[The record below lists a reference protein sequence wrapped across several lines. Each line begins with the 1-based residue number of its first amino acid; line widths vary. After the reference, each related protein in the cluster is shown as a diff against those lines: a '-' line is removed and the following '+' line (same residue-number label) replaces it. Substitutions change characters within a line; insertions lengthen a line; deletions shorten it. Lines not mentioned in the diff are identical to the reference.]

1 MRAEVSKT
9 RILGKKML
17 AAVMAAASLCT
28 MGCAKKTDDDTFV
41 MIDVG
46 YIDSEQEFIE
56 KYGVDGTYVTISGF
70 VTPEP
75 IVTPVPTPEPTIK
88 PKATKRPE
96 KEEKDEKDEKEEKE
110 EKKDKEEKKPEP
122 TPTPNTKK
130 VGKTPYSNS
139 YEKVSI
145 DYVSSSEGVSF
156 QTTTFDGETVSESLF
171 AKNGITMVNIWTQA

>member
-1 MRAEVSKT
+1 MTKLA
-9 RILGKKML
+9 INGGKP
-17 AAVMAAASLCT
+17 VYEGHFPSW
-28 MGCAKKTDDDTFV
+28 
-41 MIDVG
+41 
-46 YIDSEQEFIE
+46 
-56 KYGVDGTYVTISGF
+56 
-70 VTPEP
+70 P
-75 IVTPVPTPEPTIK
+75 IW
-88 PKATKRPE
+88 
-96 KEEKDEKDEKEEKE
+96 DEKE

-145 DYVSSSEGVSF
+145 DYVSSSEGISF